1 LKKSKIKAPHDA
13 IKGSWVDRYAPLQV
27 RPMLRLAR
35 ADRPIGTWLLLWP
48 CLWAITMATDKGS
61 LPEFELMVLF
71 ALGAIFM
78 RGAGCTLND
87 IIDRKFDGLVERT
100 ALRPIPSKQI
110 SVVGAFIFL
119 CLQLAG
125 GLWVL
130 LQLNPFAQII
140 GASSLGLMVIYPFM
154 KRITYWPQF
163 ILGLTFNWG
172 AFLGWAAVT
181 GTIELGAIYLYA
193 GGVFWTLGYDTIYAH
208 QDKEDDMMIGIKSTA
223 LKLGQASKLFIF
235 LFYTIAVILF
245 GMAGHAS
252 GQGGVYMLGVSF
264 MIIHLIFQ
272 IGRVD
277 LDNSE
282 SCLEVFR
289 LNTWTGLILFAGV
302 FGDQLL

>member
-1 LKKSKIKAPHDA
+1 MKKSKIKAPQDA

-48 CLWAITMATDKGS
+48 CLWAITMATDEGS
-61 LPEFELMVLF
+61 MPNFELMVLF

-100 ALRPIPSKQI
+100 ALRPIPSGQI

-140 GASSLGLMVIYPFM
+140 GASSLGLVVIYPFM

-172 AFLGWAAVT
+172 AFLGWASVT
-181 GTIELGAIYLYA
+181 GASELGTIYLYA

-223 LKLGQASKLFIF
+223 LKLGRASKLFIF

-245 GMAGHAS
+245 AMAGHAS
-252 GQGGVYMLGVSF
+252 GQGGFYMLGVSF

-272 IGRVD
+272 IRSVN
-277 LDNSE
+277 LDNPE